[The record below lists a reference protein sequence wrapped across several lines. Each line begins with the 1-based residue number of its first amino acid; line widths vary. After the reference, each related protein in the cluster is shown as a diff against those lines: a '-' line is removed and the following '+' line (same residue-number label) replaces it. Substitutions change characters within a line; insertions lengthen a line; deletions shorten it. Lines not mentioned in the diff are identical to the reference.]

1 MNLLNFIKNS
11 LYETKEYSDIYN
23 IYEEEGTS
31 EDISV
36 EKLDKNDFENLYDL
50 IKKGKKKDDVD
61 VQKIVKKLLG
71 KNGENN
77 ERMKDAASEVFDS
90 IFDSVQKQIN
100 GDRDYENAKNAS
112 KRVYDR
118 YKEKIKTPDK
128 PDGFDEATY
137 NEYYDDNGKLK
148 DGKTEPKKPE
158 KPGEN
163 ATTEETQQYEKDDDA
178 YKKFEKAKDYASKM
192 KYCATQRNNLKA
204 ELGDNAYNL
213 ISAKFDNLD
222 EFDDPNFNWETVTR
236 ASDTEIGNAL
246 VRAEIKHDN
255 FSKDFVN
262 NAVNKANNDL
272 QTAANLAN
280 LERSLQ
286 GNETSANTNKL
297 ANDQKDAI
305 EKAKNDFP
313 EKLPEN
319 ADELNKLT
327 EKLGISKDDLTEENY
342 KKYRD
347 EAISAIDKKHAELLE
362 GIINGTVTEVVSAEK
377 ISTAART
384 SAIIYVKDEIG
395 KDKQLETDAELARKK
410 QINKGQ
416 GEDWLEAASIIDNEN
431 NFTEEA
437 AKALGITKEG
447 EDYTDEQ
454 KAQIK
459 DWQNVFKTELNAAD
473 PKKFNKDN
481 FYNKVKS
488 KADTAKSARELA
500 TANNRLAELNASGT
514 DAATNAESI
523 VTKVN
528 ELRKPI
534 DSPSEEQLK
543 DMKEL
548 GILPEDATVAN
559 SEQLAQY
566 NRTRAITADSI
577 VKGCQGKANKYQL
590 PQGESMSNLMAQS
603 LNTARGEILN
613 NLNPSPE
620 QIAPEDFEK
629 YQKWAKGEIDDNCEK
644 ITAFKS
650 KFKANYGKDPGTAQI
665 LAFKQGLQ
673 KYAQEVGVALKTN
686 KPIPKLEGGKLDTL
700 YSTAS
705 ITTEVDRDQEPL
717 LRDELARKIHNANQ
731 SMNAEACIQF
741 VNNMSKEDVAS
752 FHDILINGSDEDREK
767 LNTAI
772 TKQLKGDEPKSVDEL
787 ITDLGLT
794 DKIKTQQE
802 QAEKLKNTLINTALN
817 KSENDLQDDYKTYCQ
832 NNGIYPIPTNF
843 DNDEGYVN
851 WKSRRAAAIESV
863 KNDTKGNIKLTDFDF
878 TQDTAKLTP
887 EKRQEIAA
895 RQANAESTKQAIKN
909 VTKDQQC
916 EYYKNLLGDDFN
928 KDMLDNDGFLNPN
941 EVSDEKLKTKIK
953 KYNDKAKKWLDTS
966 TDLIDRGIDIKKL
979 ITPDLSTEEDDNESK
994 IKELMNSGALAK
1006 ETKRKKEE
1014 QARKDF
1020 DDNLTRELEGGSL
1033 IPNGDARYKNA
1044 KIEKDAEG
1052 KWTVTGV
1059 ENEKAKEALQKRVD
1073 YVIRTR
1079 ERDKEAMLFDENGNL
1094 KSSPTVI
1101 NDRFFQNAH
1110 LDIPSPQDTK
1120 KIEAQELQA
1129 EIDKKINDSYSNETR
1144 EKRWNEFCE
1153 ENDIKGDDK
1162 NIAKYK
1168 NAFDLEWSKAK
1179 QKALDSRDPTLSDGV
1194 KINKNTIVAA
1204 ARGKS
1209 ATELKQE
1216 SEANEYETEQIANL
1230 NKKIETFNND
1240 LRRSGFSD
1248 SEIEKMTSEY
1258 KSKLETQIHN
1268 NAEDHRKNGTRFP
1281 SMLITADEW
1290 YQNTY
1295 NRSLSAEK
1303 KNREEQGKKIDVID
1317 KEQIPD
1323 YWNKLSSSIDRIH
1336 KNAIDKYKNSSEYQD
1351 ADPSVRSALLQKF
1364 EARLAKTKGDFES
1377 RTAKGEK
1384 IPMAEI
1390 MNINTLTCDDEDVKT
1405 TIDKMGDRAKEK
1417 QKKLADLRH
1426 EKEAADD
1433 KVKET
1438 RRKSTDEIFNILG
1451 KVPIIGVASGIIK
1464 NIVDVSRSLSDAY
1477 TAKNRA
1483 DIDKDELE
1491 ELLNKNMSALQILPV
1506 DDTME
1511 DFKDLLS
1518 AESPEELVQSVEDNK
1533 DIQKTIGEQSKSVDF
1548 KGVANAIEQT
1558 DTEKLENAKKEIAK
1572 IEQESTNI
1580 EKNIKDTEKQIS
1592 HIKKSITTQ
1601 EREDERTRLYDKWVE
1616 EHPND
1621 DSSDELDRLLNLSD
1635 EELDDS
1641 INNKDKED
1649 TSNEDDENDDDNKE
1663 TENEP
1668 EDDDETEEKTEDF
1681 ETEENGKTVKY
1692 TFHSRPSKR
1701 DENEMVYTYDRQVD
1715 GEFTAKGAST
1725 TKKEIAEI
1733 KSRMKKNN
1741 ENDDEETEN
1750 EPEETKESVFVRYIA
1765 KTINENAKNNNI
1777 NLKNYIKQIILF

>member
-1 MNLLNFIKNS
+1 MNLLSFIKNS
-11 LYETKEYSDIYN
+11 LRETKEYSNIHN

-31 EDISV
+31 KDISV
-36 EKLDKNDFENLYDL
+36 ENFTKEDFEKLYNLIKNGRDKNDNEVKN
-50 IKKGKKKDDVD
+50 
-61 VQKIVKKLLG
+61 IVKKLLG

-90 IFDSVQKQIN
+90 IFDSVQKQVN
-100 GDRDYENAKNAS
+100 GDKDYENAKNAS
-112 KRVYDR
+112 KKVYDR
-118 YKEKIKTPDK
+118 YKDKIKTPDK

-137 NEYYDDNGKLK
+137 NEYYDNNGKLK
-148 DGKTEPKKPE
+148 DGKTEPKEPK

-163 ATTEETQQYEKDDDA
+163 ATTEETQQYENDVAA
-178 YKKFEKAKDYASKM
+178 YKKFEKAKEYAGKI
-192 KYCATQRNNLKA
+192 KDCATQRNKLKD
-204 ELGDNAYNL
+204 ELGEAAYNSL
-213 ISAKFDNLD
+213 GVLDNLD
-222 EFDDPNFNWETVTR
+222 DTTVDWEKVTR
-236 ASDTEIGNAL
+236 ASDTEIGNSL
-246 VRAEIKHDN
+246 RRAEIKHDN
-255 FSKDFVN
+255 FSKDFVK
-262 NAVNKANNDL
+262 NAVNKANNNL

-286 GNETSANTNKL
+286 GNETSTDTNKL
-297 ANDQKDAI
+297 ANKQKIAI
-305 EKAKNDFP
+305 ENAKKDFP
-313 EKLPEN
+313 ENFPKDI
-319 ADELNKLT
+319 DELNKLT
-327 EKLGISKDDLTEENY
+327 EKLGISNDDLTEENY

-347 EAISAIDKKHAELLE
+347 EAISAIDKRHAELLE
-362 GIINGTVTEVVSAEK
+362 GIINGTVTEVVPAEK

-384 SAIIYVKDEIG
+384 SAIIHVKDEIG

-437 AKALGITKEG
+437 AKALGITKEEG
-447 EDYTDEQ
+447 KDYTDEQ

-481 FYNKVKS
+481 FYNKVKT

-500 TANNRLAELNASGT
+500 TANKQLAELNASGT

-528 ELRKPI
+528 ELRTPI
-534 DSPSEEQLK
+534 DSPSNDQLK
-543 DMKEL
+543 DMKNL
-548 GILPEDATVAN
+548 GILPADATVAN

-603 LNTARGEILN
+603 LNTARGEMLN
-613 NLNPSPE
+613 DINPSPE
-620 QIAPEDFEK
+620 QIAPKDFEK
-629 YQKWAKGEIDDNCEK
+629 YQKWAKGEIDDNCGEVN
-644 ITAFKS
+644 AFKQQFND
-650 KFKANYGKDPGTAQI
+650 KFKTNPGTAQI

-673 KYAQEVGVALKTN
+673 KHAQEVGVALKTN
-686 KPIPKLEGGKLDTL
+686 KPIPKLEKGKLDTL
-700 YSTAS
+700 YSTANT
-705 ITTEVDRDQEPL
+705 TTELAKDQEPL
-717 LRDELARKIHNANQ
+717 LRDELAQKIYNANQ

-741 VNNMSKEDVAS
+741 VNNMSKEDVTS
-752 FHDILINGSDEDREK
+752 FYDILINGSDKDKEK
-767 LNTAI
+767 LNNAI
-772 TKQLKGDEPKSVDEL
+772 TKQLNGDKPKSADEF
-787 ITDLGLT
+787 IADLGLT

-802 QAEKLKNTLINTALN
+802 LAEKLKNTLINAALN
-817 KSENDLQDDYKTYCQ
+817 KSENDLQNDYTKYCQ

-843 DNDEGYVN
+843 DNDEGYAN
-851 WKSRRAAAIESV
+851 WKTRRAAAIESV
-863 KNDTKGNIKLTDFDF
+863 KNDTKGNIKLSDFDF

-928 KDMLDNDGFLNPN
+928 KDMLDDDGFLNPN
-941 EVSDEKLKTKIK
+941 VVSDEKLKTKIE

-966 TDLIDRGIDIKKL
+966 TDLIDRGIDVKKL

-1052 KWTVTGV
+1052 KWAVTGV

-1079 ERDKEAMLFDENGNL
+1079 EHDKEAMLFDENGNL

-1101 NDRFFQNAH
+1101 NDKFFQNAH

-1129 EIDKKINDSYSNETR
+1129 EIDKKINDSYSNEVR

-1179 QKALDSRDPTLSDGV
+1179 QKALDSKDPTLSDGV
-1194 KINKNTIVAA
+1194 KLNKDTIVAA

-1209 ATELKQE
+1209 ATELKQDF
-1216 SEANEYETEQIANL
+1216 EANEYETEQIANL
-1230 NKKIETFNND
+1230 NNKIETFNND

-1248 SEIEKMTSEY
+1248 SEIEKMSSEY

-1268 NAEDHRKNGTRFP
+1268 NAEDHRKNGTRLP
-1281 SMLITADEW
+1281 SILMTADEW
-1290 YQNTY
+1290 YQYTY
-1295 NRSLSAEK
+1295 NRKLSDEK

-1336 KNAIDKYKNSSEYQD
+1336 KNAINKYKNSSEYQD
-1351 ADPSVRSALLQKF
+1351 ADPSVQSALLQKF

-1405 TIDKMGDRAKEK
+1405 TIDKMSDRAKEK
-1417 QKKLADLRH
+1417 QKKLTDLRH

-1433 KVKET
+1433 KAKET
-1438 RRKSTDEIFNILG
+1438 RRKATDEIFNILG
-1451 KVPIIGVASGIIK
+1451 KVPIIGIASGIIK
-1464 NIVDVSRSLSDAY
+1464 NIVDVTRSLSDAY
-1477 TAKNRA
+1477 TGVNRA
-1483 DIDKDELE
+1483 DMDKDDLE
-1491 ELLNKNMSALQILPV
+1491 KVLNKNMDALHVIPV

-1511 DFKDLLS
+1511 DFKDLIS
-1518 AESPEELVQSVEDNK
+1518 AESPKELVQAVEDNK

-1548 KGVANAIEQT
+1548 KGIADAIEQT
-1558 DTEKLENAKKEIAK
+1558 DTEKLENAKKEIVN
-1572 IEQESTNI
+1572 IEQESANI
-1580 EKNIKDTEKQIS
+1580 EKNIKDTENQIS
-1592 HIKKSITTQ
+1592 HIKKSITAQ

-1621 DSSDELDRLLNLSD
+1621 DPSEEFDRLLNLSD

-1641 INNKDKED
+1641 INNKDDEN
-1649 TSNEDDENDDDNKE
+1649 TSNKDDENENDNEE

-1668 EDDDETEEKTEDF
+1668 EEDDETEEKTEDC
-1681 ETEENGKTVKY
+1681 EVEENGKTVKY

-1701 DENEMVYTYDRQVD
+1701 DENELVYTYDRQVD
-1715 GEFTAKGAST
+1715 GKYTAKGASI

-1750 EPEETKESVFVRYIA
+1750 EPEETKESVLVRYIA
-1765 KTINENAKNNNI
+1765 KTINENAKNYNI
-1777 NLKNYIKQIILF
+1777 NLKNYIRQNILF